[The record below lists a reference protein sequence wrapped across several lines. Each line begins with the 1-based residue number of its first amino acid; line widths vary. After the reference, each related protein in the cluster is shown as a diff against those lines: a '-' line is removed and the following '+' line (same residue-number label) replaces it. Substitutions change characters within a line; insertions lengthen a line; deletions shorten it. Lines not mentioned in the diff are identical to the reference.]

1 VLYIQGKKI
10 GTTNLIAFDA
20 SMNVIGVM
28 DIEVVPDTSIV
39 RQRISASGGRGIR
52 VSTSN
57 GQIVLTGTA
66 PSAIAADHAVQV
78 AKGLA
83 PQGAVINAMT
93 VAPSQ
98 QVMLKV
104 RFLEVTRQAGR
115 DLGVNW
121 FAGNN
126 AGTRGGTTGNFASI
140 AITPR
145 PGLTGVSP
153 QGDPASGV
161 GIPVFQAVGT
171 LLSGGAPFGVALA
184 NLVNSNGT
192 SIDVLLSALEQKG
205 LVRSLAEPNLVAL
218 SGDTAAF
225 LAGGEFPYPS
235 IQPGGSGGNLAV
247 ITTNFKPFGVQLT
260 FSPTVLAHGII
271 NLRLAPSVS
280 ELDFANSVIVGGT
293 QVPSIIKRE
302 ARTTIELRDGQS
314 FAIAGLLA
322 SDNRRKI
329 AQLPWVGTVPVLGT
343 LFRSTSYQKNETDLV
358 VIVTPHLVA
367 PSQPGQHIAT
377 PLDKTVP
384 SNDVDFFL
392 LGEMEKRK
400 NYTDYVTKGGGVQGP
415 YGYILPVDV
424 TSAHHAVYLKPPHL
438 EK

>member
-39 RQRISASGGRGIR
+39 RQQIRASGGRGIR

-57 GQIVLTGTA
+57 GQIVLAGVA
-66 PSAIAADHAVQV
+66 PSAVAANRAVSV
-78 AKGLA
+78 AKSFA
-83 PQGAVINAMT
+83 PQGAIVNAMT

-104 RFLEVTRQAGR
+104 RFLEVTRKAGR

-121 FAGNN
+121 YAGNSS
-126 AGTRGGTTGNFASI
+126 GTRGASSGNGIGIASQVPGT
-140 AITPR
+140 
-145 PGLTGVSP
+145 
-153 QGDPASGV
+153 

-184 NLVNSNGT
+184 NLVNSHGT
-192 SIDVLLSALEQKG
+192 SIDVLLTALEQKG
-205 LVRSLAEPNLVAL
+205 LVRSLAEPDLVAL

-225 LAGGEFPYPS
+225 LAGGEFPVP
-235 IQPGGSGGNLAV
+235 IVQPGSAGGNQATV
-247 ITTNFKPFGVQLT
+247 TIQFKPFGVQLT
-260 FSPTVLAHGII
+260 FSPTVLADGII

-280 ELDFANSVIVGGT
+280 ELDFAHAVTIAGT
-293 QVPSIIKRE
+293 QVPSLIKRE

-314 FAIAGLLA
+314 FAIAGLL
-322 SDNRRKI
+322 STDNRRNI
-329 AQLPWVGTVPVLGT
+329 SQLPWVGTVPVLGT

-400 NYTDYVTKGGGVQGP
+400 TYTDYVTKGGGIAGP

-424 TSAHHAVYLKPPHL
+424 TAAPRHKVYLKPPHIT
-438 EK
+438 K